1 MEPAVWEQWPHAF
14 METPEGIRLH
24 YVDVGP
30 RDALPVVM
38 VHGWPDLW
46 FGWRHQIQALGSKYR
61 LLVPDVRGFGQS
73 STPANVEA
81 YGAKNI
87 SNDLAALLDELK
99 IAKAVFVG
107 HDWGGSHV
115 WRMCLYHPERVIA
128 VCGVCTPYIPPSKT
142 YIPLEVVVKKVP
154 QFKYQQFLAN
164 TDVSGKVLDASPRRL
179 LTAMFRKPS
188 EMGLRASRM
197 SLPKMLMAVDSDLDH
212 PVFTQCSTL
221 LSEAELDYYVKQ
233 YSISKFASACQ
244 TYATGKIDFENER
257 GLSRV
262 IKHPALFI
270 GAAKDAVL
278 KPEMARGMAKVIP
291 NLETRV
297 IKDAGHWVL
306 WEQKEEVNAIL
317 SEWLAKI
324 ATTASVSNLSAK
336 L

>member
-1 MEPAVWEQWPHAF
+1 

-46 FGWRHQIQALGSKYR
+46 FGWRCHQIQALGSKYR

-99 IAKAVFVG
+99 IAKAVFCRPRLGRKSRVADVSVSPRES
-107 HDWGGSHV
+107 HRCLRSLHALYSTEQDLHTIGSG
-115 WRMCLYHPERVIA
+115 CE
-128 VCGVCTPYIPPSKT
+128 
-142 YIPLEVVVKKVP
+142 KVP